1 MTASPIAPARTFL
14 LGALL
19 LGAVLGLG
27 ACGPDAP
34 DRPDDA
40 SPDVRSWIPDSMT
53 ISRMLATDNRF
64 STLRAALDSATLAAR
79 LGNDGPLT
87 LFAPPNNAFDALPPG
102 TVERLLADD
111 TDRLR
116 VVLAHHLVTGRV
128 PADVSADT
136 QLIMES
142 GDTLT
147 LRSRADAPRLGEARV
162 VDGNIEAANGVIHV
176 IDQVLAPPP
185 SPDETP

>member
-1 MTASPIAPARTFL
+1 MITPPIAPARTLL

-19 LGAVLGLG
+19 LSMVPGLG

-40 SPDVRSWIPDSMT
+40 APDMRSSIPDSMT

-79 LGNDGPLT
+79 LSSDGPLT
-87 LFAPPNNAFDALPPG
+87 LFALPNNAFDALPPG

-128 PADVSADT
+128 PANISADT

-147 LRSRADAPRLGEARV
+147 LRSTADAPRLGDARV

-176 IDQVLAPPP
+176 IDRVLAPPP
-185 SPDETP
+185 SPDNAP